1 MTFGA
6 YTAVPHEGPIADA
19 PAPSSEPL
27 RIGILG
33 AARIT
38 DLALVG
44 PARTTGDRLVAVA
57 ARARHRAEAFA
68 AEHGVER
75 VVDDYASVLADDEVE
90 VVYNPLANALHGPWN
105 AAAAHA
111 GKHVLS
117 EKPFAANADEAR
129 LVADAART
137 AGVSVV
143 EAFHYLH
150 HPVMRRV
157 LELLDAGELGDL
169 REVEAHIT
177 MAAPPPD
184 DPRWSFELA
193 GGAVMDLGCY
203 GLHAHRS
210 LAPWG
215 GGEPRVVGARGAER
229 NPGVDEWVE
238 AELAFPGGASGFV
251 YCSMSAQSRMTLRV
265 VGSMGEVTA
274 ANFVLPHLDDRVLVR
289 TGCGASATQ
298 RTEHL
303 GTRSSY
309 TYQLEAL
316 RAHLRDGAPLA
327 VDASDAVVT
336 AELIDA
342 VYTAAGLPVRPATA
356 LTP

>member
-1 MTFGA
+1 MT
-6 YTAVPHEGPIADA
+6 TGPCNEA
-19 PAPSSEPL
+19 PLDPSSASTEPL

-38 DLALVG
+38 DLALVS
-44 PARTTGDRLVAVA
+44 PARTTGDRLVTVA
-57 ARARHRAEAFA
+57 ARSRHRAESFA
-68 AEHGVER
+68 TEHGVER
-75 VVDDYASVLADDEVE
+75 VAEDYAGVLADDEVE

-105 AAAAHA
+105 LAAVRA

-117 EKPFAANADEAR
+117 EKPFAANAEEAH
-129 LVADAART
+129 LVADAARA

-157 LELLDAGELGDL
+157 HELLDTGELGDL

-177 MAAPPPD
+177 MPAPPAD

-193 GGAVMDLGCY
+193 GGAMMDLGCY

-215 GGEPRVVGARGAER
+215 GGEPQVVAARGVER
-229 NPGVDEWVE
+229 SPGVDEWVE
-238 AELAFPGGASGFV
+238 AELQFPGGAGGFV
-251 YCSMSAQSRMTLRV
+251 YCSMNAQWRMTLRV
-265 VGSMGEVTA
+265 VGTLGEATA
-274 ANFVLPHLDDRVLVR
+274 ANFILPHQDDRVLVR
-289 TGCGASATQ
+289 TGCGASATT
-298 RTEHL
+298 RAEHL

-316 RAHLRDGAPLA
+316 GAHLRDGAPMA
-327 VDASDAVVT
+327 TDAPDAVAT

-342 VYTAAGLPVRPATA
+342 VYTAAGLPVRPAHA
-356 LTP
+356 LAAQHES